1 MNTNKKFLL
10 NVAIIS
16 LSLGVIS
23 LSSCTV
29 LETVE
34 TIKKIKHNYSDEELK
49 AIYASSIRALNE
61 VNYPLKERKVNNGY
75 DEEFVFNV
83 ESFNELIFQKYIG
96 NHSNFVYSP
105 SNLYSS
111 LHFLSLGSSKEANNI
126 LNNVLGSD
134 NETRNVNYRK
144 YFENNYFVNEGG
156 ISEIYNGFFIND
168 SEKYVIN
175 HNYLNYLTSLYCEAY
190 SLNIHDENNIESLVY
205 NINKKVNETDLLKK
219 DDLVITPDTAFILF
233 NTFYFDH
240 RWNTTYSTSS
250 NYEDTFYSFNNEEKA
265 TYMQHAFMGP
275 LKEYEKHIV
284 FEDFLNNGYKV
295 RYYVTKDRND
305 DISTCITKENYLE
318 KLEYN
323 ENTINT
329 ITLSLPKFNFKNTI
343 NFNQA
348 LKDIVLSSLYMQ
360 LDNFNNCFTFLDN
373 EPHYTFIENSIQA
386 TKVSFDNDGAS
397 FKSIQAST
405 IGECTSAAPIG
416 DHYYINLENPFI
428 FEIRDEYDL
437 PILFGLLNSTK

>member
-49 AIYASSIRALNE
+49 AIYTSSIRALNE
-61 VNYPLKERKVNNGY
+61 VNYPLKDRKVNNGY

-111 LHFLSLGSSKEANNI
+111 LHFLSLGSSKEANSI

-168 SEKYVIN
+168 SEKYLIN
-175 HNYLNYLTSLYCEAY
+175 PTYLNYLTSLYCEAY

-219 DDLVITPDTAFILF
+219 
-233 NTFYFDH
+233 
-240 RWNTTYSTSS
+240 SS
-250 NYEDTFYSFNNEEKA
+250 KTICFSYSFKGPMKA
-265 TYMQHAFMGP
+265 CFIYVAF
-275 LKEYEKHIV
+275 
-284 FEDFLNNGYKV
+284 
-295 RYYVTKDRND
+295 
-305 DISTCITKENYLE
+305 
-318 KLEYN
+318 
-323 ENTINT
+323 
-329 ITLSLPKFNFKNTI
+329 
-343 NFNQA
+343 
-348 LKDIVLSSLYMQ
+348 SSL
-360 LDNFNNCFTFLDN
+360 LN
-373 EPHYTFIENSIQA
+373 E
-386 TKVSFDNDGAS
+386 
-397 FKSIQAST
+397 
-405 IGECTSAAPIG
+405 
-416 DHYYINLENPFI
+416 
-428 FEIRDEYDL
+428 
-437 PILFGLLNSTK
+437 